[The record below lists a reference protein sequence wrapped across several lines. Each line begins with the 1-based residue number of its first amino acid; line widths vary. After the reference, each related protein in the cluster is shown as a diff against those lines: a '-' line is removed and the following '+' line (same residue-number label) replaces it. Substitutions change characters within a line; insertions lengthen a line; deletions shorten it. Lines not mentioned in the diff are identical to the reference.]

1 MIKHFRIKNN
11 FLLSG
16 LFFLVTLFSV
26 GSSLVSC
33 SDSEKIVT
41 QTEEKIVYVDGNWM
55 VVASK
60 EVTVMTGESV
70 TLNVSVGGEE
80 ELKPEYTCTSKDA
93 NIATVAVSEDNN
105 SIIITGVADGS
116 TAISIECPTN
126 TKPLVA
132 TIPVTVKQNAIRIL
146 AIGNSFSQDAV
157 EQYLHELAEA
167 EGISTIIGNMFI
179 GGCSLERHV
188 KNARENAPAYA
199 YRKIGTDGKK
209 REKGK
214 MSLEMVLAD
223 EDWDYVSLQQAS
235 TFSGMYETYEASL
248 PELIEYVKARL
259 PKKTKLMLHQT
270 WAYAS
275 TSNHGGFKN
284 YNRDQLTMY
293 HAIVD
298 AVKKAGKAYKIK
310 MIIPTGTAI
319 QNARTSFIGDHMN
332 RDGHHLDV
340 KVGRYTAAC
349 TWFERIFKRNVI
361 GNPYA
366 PESLDEARKAVAQKA
381 AHAAVKHPYKVTDL
395 SERR

>member
-1 MIKHFRIKNN
+1 MKQY
-11 FLLSG
+11 
-16 LFFLVTLFSV
+16 
-26 GSSLVSC
+26 
-33 SDSEKIVT
+33 KIVV
-41 QTEEKIVYVDGNWM
+41 ICMCILLLLAGGVY
-55 VVASK
+55 AQQK
-60 EVTVMTGESV
+60 TV
-70 TLNVSVGGEE
+70 
-80 ELKPEYTCTSKDA
+80 
-93 NIATVAVSEDNN
+93 
-105 SIIITGVADGS
+105 
-116 TAISIECPTN
+116 
-126 TKPLVA
+126 
-132 TIPVTVKQNAIRIL
+132 RIL

-188 KNARENAPAYA
+188 KNARDNAPAYA

-214 MSLEMVLAD
+214 MSLETVLAD

-235 TFSGMYETYEASL
+235 PFSGMYETYEASL

-275 TSNHGGFKN
+275 TSKHSGFKN
-284 YNRDQLTMY
+284 YNCNQLTMY
-293 HAIVD
+293 QAIAD
-298 AVKKAGKAYKIK
+298 AVKKAAKANKIK
-310 MIIPTGTAI
+310 IVIPSGTAI
-319 QNARTSFIGDHMN
+319 QNARTSFIGDHLN
-332 RDGHHLDV
+332 RDGYHLDV

-349 TWFERIFKRNVI
+349 TWFERIFKHNVV

-366 PESLDEARKAVAQKA
+366 PEGLDEARKAVAQKA

-395 SERR
+395 FITN

>member
-1 MIKHFRIKNN
+1 MKQY
-11 FLLSG
+11 
-16 LFFLVTLFSV
+16 
-26 GSSLVSC
+26 
-33 SDSEKIVT
+33 KIVVICMCILLLLAGGAYA
-41 QTEEKIVYVDGNWM
+41 QQK
-55 VVASK
+55 
-60 EVTVMTGESV
+60 TV
-70 TLNVSVGGEE
+70 
-80 ELKPEYTCTSKDA
+80 
-93 NIATVAVSEDNN
+93 
-105 SIIITGVADGS
+105 
-116 TAISIECPTN
+116 
-126 TKPLVA
+126 
-132 TIPVTVKQNAIRIL
+132 RIL

-188 KNARENAPAYA
+188 KNARDNAPAYA

-214 MSLEMVLAD
+214 MSLEAVLAD

-235 TFSGMYETYEASL
+235 PFSGMYETYEASL

-275 TSNHGGFKN
+275 TSRHSGFKN
-284 YNRDQLTMY
+284 YNCNQLTMY
-293 HAIVD
+293 QAIAD
-298 AVKKAGKAYKIK
+298 AVKKAAKANKIK
-310 MIIPTGTAI
+310 IVIPSGTAI
-319 QNARTSFIGDHMN
+319 QNARTSFIGDHLN
-332 RDGHHLDV
+332 RDGYHLDV

-349 TWFERIFKRNVI
+349 TWFERIFKHNVV

-366 PESLDEARKAVAQKA
+366 PEGLDEARKAVAQKA

-395 SERR
+395 FITN